1 MKAKGRY
8 LVARIVVFKDQR
20 LLSSIPGGAYAVWDG
35 KGIDGLARLRARG
48 DRKCPLPAPAGAPPS
63 TAAAGHDNA

>member
-20 LLSSIPGGAYAVWDG
+20 LHEYQGGAYAVWDG
-35 KGIDGLARLRARG
+35 
-48 DRKCPLPAPAGAPPS
+48 
-63 TAAAGHDNA
+63 T